1 MLLAEPE
8 DKLRQIGS
16 HQVALIGRMFSNWQ
30 LQWQVASGLP
40 SMTLGGLQKSGI
52 EQ

>member
-16 HQVALIGRMFSNWQ
+16 HQVALIGRMVSNWQ
-30 LQWQVASGLP
+30 L
-40 SMTLGGLQKSGI
+40 
-52 EQ
+52 

>member
-8 DKLRQIGS
+8 DKLRQIDS

-30 LQWQVASGLP
+30 L
-40 SMTLGGLQKSGI
+40 
-52 EQ
+52 